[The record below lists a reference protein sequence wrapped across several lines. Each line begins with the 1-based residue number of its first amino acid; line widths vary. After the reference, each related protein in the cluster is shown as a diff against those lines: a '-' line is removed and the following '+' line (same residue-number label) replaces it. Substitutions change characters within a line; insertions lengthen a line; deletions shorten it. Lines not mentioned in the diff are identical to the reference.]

1 MEKATKKRSIKVILL
16 SLMGI
21 TVICAAYHL
30 NAQKKTV
37 VLDINSS
44 EVAYMT
50 VGCYPVLHD
59 GNKKVTDPKLIQEFL
74 KETDEEVFYYWGTQS
89 KHSNRVGT
97 EEGEVNSTFT
107 LYNHDDQPI
116 ARIRKDGIFGGYVIE
131 KEEGYYIFE
140 GEQDSLERISNQI
153 INTCAGKKGN

>member
-1 MEKATKKRSIKVILL
+1 MEKTTKKRSIEILLVILA
-16 SLMGI
+16 
-21 TVICAAYHL
+21 VIAVLGVTYHL

-37 VLDINSS
+37 VFDVNSN

-50 VGCYPVLHD
+50 VSCYPRLHD
-59 GNKKVTDPKLIQEFL
+59 GNKRVTDKKLIEDFIE
-74 KETDEEVFYYWGTQS
+74 ETDEEVFYYWGTQS

-97 EEGEVNSTFT
+97 EAESVTSTFT

-131 KEEGYYIFE
+131 KDDGYYIFE
-140 GEQDSLERISNQI
+140 GEQDNLERVSNHI
-153 INTCAGKKGN
+153 INTCVNGK